1 MQEEL
6 EPGQVWI
13 SGAYSA
19 KLDIRV
25 PHYVINEEWPQGRF
39 TTELRQAWE
48 WAHEDAVHFNHHTET
63 LAEADDWTGA
73 VWAGVPPVAPEVIDL
88 RTEEDKLGRLLP

>member
-1 MQEEL
+1 MEEL

-19 KLDIRV
+19 KLDKRV
-25 PHYVINEEWPQGRF
+25 PHFVINEEFPNGRF

-48 WAHEDAVHFNHHTET
+48 WAHEDAVHFNSEPT
-63 LAEADDWTGA
+63 LKEYTDDWTGA
-73 VWAGVPPVAPEVIDL
+73 VWAGVPPISPEIVDL
-88 RTEEDKLGRLLP
+88 RTEEDRAGRLLP